1 MRKYKDLKK
10 IEGAIPISKENHAIA
25 RIEEKCIKCGLC
37 SKICQDK
44 VGVRYDPDKAIDAV
58 CINCGQCL
66 LNCPVGAI
74 VPKYCYKRVLNYI
87 KDTKKVVI
95 CFTSPAIR
103 VSLGEEFGLE
113 AGENV
118 EKRMV
123 TALKKIGFDYVFDTT
138 FGADLTIMEE
148 ANELV
153 ERIKGKKNLPQFT
166 SCCPSWVKFLEIYYP
181 ELIKN
186 LSTCKSPISMQ
197 GKVIKTYFSS
207 MYSIPEEDMITV
219 AITPC
224 TAKKEEI
231 QREELE
237 GTDYVITTTE
247 LAMMIREEEVN
258 LKTLEEGEFDKIMER
273 GSASG
278 VKFGFSG
285 GVMEAALRCAYHLIE
300 KKAAEKDFLKY
311 QEIEGYDGMKEAEVK
326 IGENKLTVLVCSGMK
341 NISEFI
347 ENGNYQKYD
356 FIEVMNCP
364 GGCVGGGGQPLKAI
378 AKQKEIVDLRKKGLE
393 EEGELL
399 GNSCCYENPD
409 ISDIYHSYLQKPL
422 GERAVELLHTK
433 YHDKSGI
440 LGE

>member
-1 MRKYKDLKK
+1 MKKYKELKK
-10 IEGAIPISKENHAIA
+10 IEGAIPISKENHAIS
-25 RIEEKCIKCGLC
+25 RIKEKCIGCGLC

-44 VGVRYDPDKAIDAV
+44 VGIRYDSKKAIDTV

-87 KDTKKVVI
+87 KDTKKIVI
-95 CFTSPAIR
+95 CFTSPAVR
-103 VSLGEEFGLE
+103 VSLGDEFDFE
-113 AGENV
+113 TGENI
-118 EKRMV
+118 EKKMV

-148 ANELV
+148 ANELL
-153 ERIKGKKNLPQFT
+153 ERIKGKRDLPQFT

-181 ELIKN
+181 ELIQN

-207 MYSIPEEDMITV
+207 MYSIQKEDMITV

-231 QREELE
+231 RREELD

-247 LAMMIREEEVN
+247 LAMMIREEEVALN
-258 LKTLEEGEFDKIMER
+258 SLEESEFDKIMER

-285 GVMEAALRCAYHLIE
+285 GVMEAALRCAYYLVE
-300 KKAAEKDFLKY
+300 KRVAEKDFLKY
-311 QEIEGYDGMKEAEVK
+311 QEIEGYDGMMEAEVK
-326 IGENKLTVLVCSGMK
+326 IGKDKLNVLVCSGVK
-341 NISEFI
+341 NISELI

-378 AKQKEIVDLRKKGLE
+378 SKQEEVVGFRKKGLE
-393 EEGELL
+393 EEGNLL
-399 GNSCCYENPD
+399 GNSCCYDNPD
-409 ISDIYHSYLQKPL
+409 IHAIYRSYLKEPL
-422 GERAVELLHTK
+422 GEKSTQLLHTK